1 MGVVSKVKKNIW
13 GLFLDFLIKINE
25 NRICYKLVQR
35 GNPEDLDKLVYHPD
49 EFIRRKIL
57 KHKRDKDFDI
67 LVNDES
73 EFVLSKLVKFGRP

>member
-1 MGVVSKVKKNIW
+1 MGVIGKVKKNIW

-49 EFIRRKIL
+49 AFIRRKIL
-57 KHKRDKDFDI
+57 KHKRDKDF
-67 LVNDES
+67 
-73 EFVLSKLVKFGRP
+73 

>member
-1 MGVVSKVKKNIW
+1 MGVVDRVKKNIW

-25 NRICYKLVQR
+25 NRICYKLGQR
-35 GNPEDLDKLVYHPD
+35 GNPEDLDKSVHHPD

-57 KHKRDKDFDI
+57 KHKRDKDFDV

-73 EFVLSKLVKFGRP
+73 EFVYQNL

>member
-1 MGVVSKVKKNIW
+1 MGIVDKIKKNIW

-49 EFIRRKIL
+49 RCIINVYIKC
-57 KHKRDKDFDI
+57 K
-67 LVNDES
+67 
-73 EFVLSKLVKFGRP
+73 